1 MVLKATNNSSSL
13 AYAVQSKRTGRQA
26 PKKGSRV
33 TQERAK
39 AQRVKLDAQAETQPL
54 QEEQEAV
61 VQAMQRKKTG
71 RQEVQAKR
79 RLIDTLIEAYLQ
91 DHIGGNH
98 SQKTLEWHRTALGLM
113 HLFFQEGLD
122 MTLIDEVEA
131 EDISA

>member
-1 MVLKATNNSSSL
+1 MCYTDTSLRSRQASRRRDERKQAIMVLKATNNSSSL

-79 RLIDTLIEAYLQ
+79 RLIDTLIEAYL
-91 DHIGGNH
+91 
-98 SQKTLEWHRTALGLM
+98 
-113 HLFFQEGLD
+113 
-122 MTLIDEVEA
+122 
-131 EDISA
+131 